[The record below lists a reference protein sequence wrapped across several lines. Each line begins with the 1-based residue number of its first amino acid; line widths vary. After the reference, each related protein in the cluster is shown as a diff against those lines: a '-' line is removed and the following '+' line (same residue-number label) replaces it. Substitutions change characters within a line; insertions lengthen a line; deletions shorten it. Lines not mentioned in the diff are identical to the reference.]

1 MHEIFLQIDKS
12 NFWVLNWY
20 YLVAV
25 FISATGLIIAYKNY
39 RKGKVEKKPEQL
51 IVSSSYNSPINT
63 NNSPINIVNNVNS
76 AEIKPIIFES
86 SVASTEEKSKTLVKI
101 LFIDDN
107 HTDYKMVSILKK
119 AGWVNTRAVKDI
131 TDLDNFQLLES
142 DIIFVDINGVGTT
155 MFEDQGLGLASAI
168 KTKYPLKKVVI
179 YSAETA
185 GDRFHKALRQVDDCL
200 AKNAEPYQFINL
212 VESLSKK

>member
-155 MFEDQGLGLASAI
+155 MF
-168 KTKYPLKKVVI
+168 
-179 YSAETA
+179 
-185 GDRFHKALRQVDDCL
+185 
-200 AKNAEPYQFINL
+200 
-212 VESLSKK
+212 